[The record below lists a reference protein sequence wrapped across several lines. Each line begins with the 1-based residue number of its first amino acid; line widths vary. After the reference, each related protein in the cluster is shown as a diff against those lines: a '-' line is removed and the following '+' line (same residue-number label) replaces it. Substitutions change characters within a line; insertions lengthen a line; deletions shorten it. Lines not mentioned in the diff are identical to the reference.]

1 MKIIIIKLN
10 WIYNRKFN
18 CFYKKM
24 SLFYSLNLIDY
35 NWINKKILLKKLIKK
50 NY

>member
-35 NWINKKILLKKLIKK
+35 NKKILIKKFIKK